1 MSHDFSC
8 RTQLSIN
15 GEPSISCMPIT
26 AEHALYLNASGP
38 VLQEEADVA
47 LSLNG
52 YEELE
57 ISKLAE
63 NDVCLERFGR
73 RHHLRANHPVRICEN
88 DIIHIAGTSIRIVES
103 TFVTSIPSSSLRHS
117 RSRLGL
123 VSAAAC
129 SLAMLCACQS
139 SKAPAQDAA
148 QAPVVQETAQAP
160 GEQDTA
166 QAPEE
171 QCPGQAPAVQDA
183 AQAPADGQDGCEDY
197 TQKCI
202 DDAPHVCRNHTWKQI
217 TDCKLDGKVYGC
229 VEKSNT
235 EAICTVVRT
244 EGEMTYDCG
253 ADGELTCKNGDV
265 VVCKQHEWTGSKK
278 CQNNTVCAKVDG
290 KADCVEK
297 STACS
302 NGQCNI
308 PAGKE
313 AGICSSGQRMC
324 LNNNIYACTNGI
336 WRLQE
341 ACFAPSRCEQSD
353 GEFKCTNPEPCKDG
367 EYACDGKD
375 RYLCKDKRWILS
387 DSCQDG
393 YACVQSSNTAIQCV
407 RTLTGA
413 LRKIDAGSECNGSES
428 KCDSQSGVVK
438 CDNGY
443 WRFSEICGPNSICE
457 AEGNHASC
465 VKKSKYVY

>member
-103 TFVTSIPSSSLRHS
+103 TFVKSIPSSSLRHS

-129 SLAMLCACQS
+129 SLAMVCACQS
-139 SKAPAQDAA
+139 SKAPAAQDTA
-148 QAPVVQETAQAP
+148 QAPVVQ
-160 GEQDTA
+160 DTA
-166 QAPEE
+166 QAPV
-171 QCPGQAPAVQDA
+171 VQDNAQEPVA
-183 AQAPADGQDGCEDY
+183 AQDGCENY

-202 DDAPHVCRNHTWKQI
+202 DNAPHVCRDHTWKQM
-217 TDCKLDGKVYGC
+217 TDCRLEWGIVGGC

-235 EAICTVVRT
+235 EAVCQVVRT
-244 EGEMTYDCG
+244 EGEMVYECG
-253 ADGELTCKNGDV
+253 SNGALSCKSGNIYVCKN
-265 VVCKQHEWTGSKK
+265 HHWEYSKE
-278 CQNNTVCAKVDG
+278 CGNNTVCAEVDG
-290 KADCVEK
+290 KAACVKK
-297 STACS
+297 SSACS
-302 NGQCNI
+302 DGHCNI

-313 AGICSSGQRMC
+313 TGICSGGQRMC
-324 LNNNIYACTNGI
+324 LNNNIYACIGNKHIATR
-336 WRLQE
+336 WVLAE